1 MSKLQRNQIV
11 ACWDKEGEDK
21 FIRIFV
27 GTRKVRNRGEF
38 FECRLPGDA
47 KGILAVELWENCVPL
62 EEVESGA
69 FLSCD
74 RDLVDSLQKDR
85 ERQHQAIGWLCKEL
99 QAIGDRNGEQECPP
113 SPYHDCRRGSCADCW
128 EQASLEAVKEGADGT
143 SEESSALGR

>member
-1 MSKLQRNQIV
+1 MSKLQRDQIV

-27 GTRKVRNRGEF
+27 GIRKVRNRGEF

-74 RDLVDSLQKDR
+74 RNLVDSLQEDR
-85 ERQHQAIGWLCKEL
+85 ERMHQAIGWLC
-99 QAIGDRNGEQECPP
+99 DRLEETSREHHVCPP
-113 SPYHDCRRGSCADCW
+113 NALPDDCDNACW
-128 EQASLEAVKEGADGT
+128 ECWQQAVYEVMENIKDE
-143 SEESSALGR
+143 

>member
-1 MSKLQRNQIV
+1 MSKLQRDQIV

-74 RDLVDSLQKDR
+74 RNLVDSLQKDR
-85 ERQHQAIGWLCKEL
+85 ERQHQAIGWLCERLEEVSRKHHV
-99 QAIGDRNGEQECPP
+99 CPP
-113 SPYHDCRRGSCADCW
+113 NAPPEDCDNACW
-128 EQASLEAVKEGADGT
+128 ECWQQAVYEAMEDADGT
-143 SEESSALGR
+143 K